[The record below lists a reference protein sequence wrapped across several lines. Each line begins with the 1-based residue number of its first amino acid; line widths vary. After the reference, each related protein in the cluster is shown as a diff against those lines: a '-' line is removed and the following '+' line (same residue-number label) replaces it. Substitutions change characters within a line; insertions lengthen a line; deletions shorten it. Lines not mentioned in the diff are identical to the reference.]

1 MQFSIQLSAY
11 YPDKSYG
18 GDRVYADMLEQA
30 RCADHHGYESVG
42 ITEHHLLNILMM
54 PAPLQ
59 FAVKIASQT
68 QNVKIITAVSV
79 LPLHDMRVLA
89 GELVCADIFTDHRL
103 MLGVGRGA
111 FAYEM
116 ERMGVPIETSR
127 EKFDESLNVL
137 QALLSEEEVSWDGK
151 YYQFEPITIMPRPV
165 MDIPI
170 MMAVLVPEAIY
181 HCAKRGFHIQTTPL
195 SGDHQHM
202 LDQVNAFTRGR
213 DERREERKKEAKKDG
228 ERGTAADHQTLSL
241 SRVTFLSNSDAD
253 RKRKIAM
260 AHDYYSRF
268 DNVFTG
274 PGIVENGMIKAIP
287 RKMTLEQTA
296 ENLTICTPA
305 EMIDKLAPYAE
316 AGVDRFIMNVNFG
329 VEQNEVLESIAC
341 FAEEVMPHFS
351 DKPIT
356 TASRAKQWQR

>member
-18 GDRVYADMLEQA
+18 GDRVYGDMLEQA
-30 RCADHHGYESVG
+30 RCADRCGYESVG
-42 ITEHHLLNILMM
+42 ITEHHLINILMM

-68 QNVKIITAVSV
+68 ENIRIVTAVSV

-103 MLGVGRGA
+103 MVGVGRGA
-111 FAYEM
+111 FAFEM
-116 ERMGVPIETSR
+116 QRMGVPIEISR
-127 EKFDESLNVL
+127 EKFDESLDLL
-137 QALLSEEEVSWDGK
+137 QKLLAEEEVSWDGK
-151 YYQFEPITIMPRPV
+151 YYQFEPLTIMPRPV
-165 MDIPI
+165 GEIPL
-170 MMAVLVPEAIY
+170 MMAVLAPEAIY
-181 HCAKRGFHIQTTPL
+181 HCTLRGFHIQTTPL

-202 LDQVNAFTRGR
+202 LDQVNAFNRG
-213 DERREERKKEAKKDG
+213 KQ
-228 ERGTAADHQTLSL
+228 ERGEAGADQTLSL
-241 SRVTFLSNSDAD
+241 SRVTFLSHSEAD
-253 RKRKIAM
+253 RKRKIQM

-274 PGIVENGMIKAIP
+274 PGIVENGMIKPLP
-287 RKMTLEQTA
+287 RKMTVAQTA

-329 VEQNEVLESIAC
+329 VEQTEVLESIQC
-341 FAEEVMPHFS
+341 FAEDVMPHFS
-351 DKPIT
+351 DNP
-356 TASRAKQWQR
+356 ASRAKAS